1 MGTLGYKP
9 KDKNITKLKKY
20 INGLGNDNKQH
31 RTRNEEYKFVTIVGD
46 GNDMYKRITDDS
58 GSMEANAC
66 LVNTFNNTI

>member
-1 MGTLGYKP
+1 MGWGTITNNIGHGTIYNESWTGEYK
-9 KDKNITKLKKY
+9 L
-20 INGLGNDNKQH
+20 
-31 RTRNEEYKFVTIVGD
+31 EYKFVTIVGD